1 MRAAATATLRT
12 LPRVAAVLP
21 PRLKRGL
28 LIALAAAVLLTS
40 LYHLWFRDSSF
51 ARVEKVTIF
60 GLSTSDA
67 PRIRNALEAA
77 ARDQSTLNVSVADL
91 EQAVASY
98 PIVHSLSV
106 TPDFPH
112 RLTIDVVEH
121 RPVLALVVGSRR
133 VAVSAS
139 GTLLPGVAA
148 TSGLPVIR
156 INGALPQREIT
167 DLATLQ
173 LVRVLGAAPD
183 ALRRR
188 LLDARQ
194 RKGKGIVV
202 RVRQGPDLI
211 FGNAHRAAA
220 KWAAAARV
228 LADPKA
234 AGASYVDVR
243 LPERPA
249 AGGLPVETIAPVAA
263 AGTKP
268 AAPAGTPGAA
278 VPDTSVTP
286 GATVAPPA
294 PTTTAPAP
302 VQPAPAATEAA
313 PQPPAAAPPS
323 NPQP

>member
-1 MRAAATATLRT
+1 MRAATTATLRT

-21 PRLKRGL
+21 PRLKRGAVV
-28 LIALAAAVLLTS
+28 ALAAAVLLTA

-112 RLTIDVVEH
+112 GLTIDVVEH
-121 RPVLALVVGSRR
+121 RPVLALVAGSRR
-133 VAVSAS
+133 IAVNAA

-156 INGALPQREIT
+156 LKGAPPQRELT
-167 DLATLQ
+167 DPHTLQ

-188 LLDARQ
+188 LLDARE
-194 RKGKGIVV
+194 RRGKGIVV

-211 FGNAHRAAA
+211 FGSAERAGA

-263 AGTKP
+263 AGTEP
-268 AAPAGTPGAA
+268 AAPAGTPGTTA
-278 VPDTSVTP
+278 P
-286 GATVAPPA
+286 GAAATPATPAAPA
-294 PTTTAPAP
+294 AGTTTAPAP
-302 VQPAPAATEAA
+302 A
-313 PQPPAAAPPS
+313 QPPAAAPGATAPPPAAAPPA